1 MSSLIDWVKD
11 GKQPPASAYPT
22 LASGNLVKPGDQHFP
37 AIPNLPVA
45 RIPNQPYRLDF
56 GPRWQQG
63 IIDFEPPKVGA
74 PYPVFVSRV
83 DSIGNDIGGIR
94 SIELLV
100 PLATYYPWLL
110 RTGMPSATDR
120 LFSFRGTFVPLPRTD
135 ADRRSTGDSRPSIES
150 LYGNRTRF
158 MKQVDDGISSLI
170 GRRFMLPD
178 DSVAAR
184 GRMIDAWERYG
195 IGSR

>member
-1 MSSLIDWVKD
+1 L
-11 GKQPPASAYPT
+11 
-22 LASGNLVKPGDQHFP
+22 
-37 AIPNLPVA
+37 
-45 RIPNQPYRLDF
+45 
-56 GPRWQQG
+56 
-63 IIDFEPPKVGA
+63 
-74 PYPVFVSRV
+74 VSRV
-83 DSIGNDIGGIR
+83 DSIGNDLGGIR

-110 RTGMPSATDR
+110 RTGMPAATDR

-158 MKQVDDGISSLI
+158 IKQVDDGISSLI
-170 GRRFMLPD
+170 GRRFMLSE

-195 IGSR
+195 IQTK